1 MTNSTKLAITKA
13 VLEQLSPKYNYD
25 LEHAFK
31 VWWVRSSGQGLRL
44 TQLGDHCFQLA
55 EIEFFEYPVDKAL
68 QITNW
73 TQVLLD
79 LTYKITCPYFIDAVK
94 IKNPIIRVYDS
105 QVAMMISLYGDL
117 SEYINQTASKR
128 K

>member
-1 MTNSTKLAITKA
+1 MTNSAKLAITKA
-13 VLEQLSPKYNYD
+13 VLEQLPDISRYNV
-25 LEHAFK
+25 EHAFK
-31 VWWVRSSGQGLRL
+31 VWWVRSSGSGLRL
-44 TQLGDHCFQLA
+44 TDLGDHCFQLA
-55 EIEFFEYPVDKAL
+55 DIEFFEYPVDKAL

-73 TQVLLD
+73 TQFLLD
-79 LTYKITCPYFIDAVK
+79 LTYKIKCPYFIDAAK